1 MTNNVQLPELDSV
14 GLLRYGWRQLTS
26 MRTALILLL
35 LLGIAAIPGSLIPQR
50 TQNPIAV
57 SAAFKSSPELS
68 IWMDRL
74 SLFDVYGSPWFSAIY
89 ILLFISLIGCVLPR
103 TFEHF
108 HAARALPPATP
119 KNLNRMEFY
128 ASWPARGNELDAAR
142 IWFKSQRFRVI
153 EKDGSISAEKGYSRE
168 TGNLFFHFAL
178 ILILLG
184 ISFSSLFGM
193 RGDAILNVGE
203 RFVNT
208 PTSYDSLSYGKLF
221 SEGKLESF
229 ILNIDK
235 FDSKYNIVTNAPE
248 DYTLNV
254 SLRRGNLENTE
265 KRIIKVNS
273 PLAIGNT
280 KIYLQANGYSPVVT
294 VRDSKGNVALQG
306 PIPFLP
312 QDGNLRSIGAIKV
325 PDADP
330 QVGFVGS
337 FVPTYAR
344 SNGNGAISVFP
355 QALDPRLLLAA
366 WSGDLGLDS
375 GTPQSV
381 YRIDT
386 SSMSQL
392 GLKSLKPG
400 ETFTYPGGSITFE
413 GYAQWVN
420 LQVVDDP
427 GKNFALLGAIV
438 AILGLLAS
446 LFTRRRRIWIRVGD
460 VVEVAGLAKNAAP
473 GLEQELK
480 VFMQA
485 VKNEVK
491 GEK

>member
-1 MTNNVQLPELDSV
+1 MSQQIELPELDSV
-14 GLLRYGWRQLTS
+14 GLFRYAWRQLTS

-35 LLGIAAIPGSLIPQR
+35 MLGIAAIPGSLIPQR
-50 TQNPIAV
+50 TQNPMQV
-57 SAAFKSSPELS
+57 NQYFKDSPELAK
-68 IWMDRL
+68 WMDRL

-103 TFEHF
+103 TIEHF

-119 KNLNRMEFY
+119 KNLGRMEHY
-128 ASWPARGNELDAAR
+128 SSWTPQGNELVAAR
-142 IWFKSQRFRVI
+142 AWFKSKRFRVL
-153 EKDGSISAEKGYSRE
+153 EKDGSISAEKGFVRE
-168 TGNLFFHFAL
+168 TGNLFFHLAL

-193 RGDAILNVGE
+193 RGEAIINVGE

-208 PTSYDSLSYGKLF
+208 PTSYDTLTYGKLY
-221 SEGKLESF
+221 KESNLPAF
-229 ILNIDK
+229 MLTADK
-235 FDSKYNIVTNAPE
+235 FVAKYNVATSAPE

-254 SLRRGNLENTE
+254 SLLRDEFKTIE
-265 KRIIKVNS
+265 KEVIKVNS
-273 PLAIGNT
+273 PMTIGST
-280 KIYLQANGYSPVVT
+280 RIYLQANGYSPVVT
-294 VRDSKGNVALQG
+294 VRDSKGNVAFQG
-306 PIPFLP
+306 PVPFLP

-330 QVGFVGS
+330 QIGFVGS

-344 SNGNGAISVFP
+344 SENGGGAVSVFP
-355 QALDPRLLLAA
+355 EALDPRLLLSA
-366 WSGDLGLDS
+366 WAGDLGLDS
-375 GTPQSV
+375 GVPQSV

-386 SSMSQL
+386 TKMQQI

-400 ETFTYPGGSITFE
+400 ESFEYAGGSITFE
-413 GYAQWVN
+413 GYVQWVN
-420 LQVVDDP
+420 LNFVADP
-427 GKNFALLGAIV
+427 GKHLALLGGIV

-460 VVEVAGLAKNAAP
+460 DVEVAGLAKNAAP
-473 GLEQELK
+473 GLEIEIQG
-480 VFMQA
+480 F
-485 VKNEVK
+485 VKMLK

>member
-1 MTNNVQLPELDSV
+1 MSQEIELPELGSV
-14 GLLRYGWRQLTS
+14 GLIRYSWRQLTS

-35 LLGIAAIPGSLIPQR
+35 LLGLAAIPGSIIPQR
-50 TQNPIAV
+50 TQNPMKV
-57 SAAFKSSPELS
+57 SDYFKNSPDLS
-68 IWMDRL
+68 KWMDKF

-108 HAARALPPATP
+108 HAARALPPLTP
-119 KNLNRMEFY
+119 KNLDRLEHYSTWEVN
-128 ASWPARGNELDAAR
+128 GNELAQAR
-142 IWFKSQRFRVI
+142 VWFKSKHFRVV
-153 EKDGSISAEKGYSRE
+153 EKDGAISAEKGYKRE
-168 TGNLFFHFAL
+168 TGNLLFHLAL

-193 RGDAILNVGE
+193 RGEAILNVGE

-208 PTSYDSLSYGKLF
+208 PTSYDSLQYGKLF
-221 SEGKLESF
+221 KEGKLKTF
-229 ILNIDK
+229 AITVDK
-235 FDSKYNIVTNAPE
+235 FDAKYNVETNAPE
-248 DYTLNV
+248 DYTLKV
-254 SLRRGNLENTE
+254 SFAQDDLTKSTE
-265 KRIIKVNS
+265 KIIKVNS
-273 PLAIGNT
+273 PLTIGNT
-280 KIYLQANGYSPVVT
+280 KVYLQANGYSPIVT

-312 QDGNLRSIGAIKV
+312 QDANLRSIGAIKV

-330 QVGFVGS
+330 QIGFVGS

-355 QALDPRLLLAA
+355 EALDPRLLLSA
-366 WSGDLGLDS
+366 WIGDLGLDS
-375 GTPQSV
+375 GVPQSV

-386 SSMSQL
+386 SKMKTV

-400 ETFTYPGGSITFE
+400 EIFTYPQGSITFE
-413 GYAQWVN
+413 GYQQWVN
-420 LQVVDDP
+420 LQIVDDP
-427 GKNFALLGAIV
+427 GKNFALLGGIV

-460 VVEVAGLAKNAAP
+460 SVEVAGLAKNAAP
-473 GLEQELK
+473 GLEIEMAE
-480 VFMQA
+480 F
-485 VKNEVK
+485 VKMLK